1 MAAVPPAV
9 VFALTPGSL
18 NSNDIINLDSKAGR
32 DLFNKATAPLAIP
45 FDGSS
50 KNIHLFQNQLL
61 RRAENA
67 GWNSGTGNILT
78 IPDARG
84 DNRNV
89 ITEYGC
95 VTDTLIT
102 TAATA
107 YINTQTRQ
115 AQNNA
120 MMVECLQASITE
132 GCFYK
137 VSNEENKYTI
147 NQTKSA
153 ALFFK
158 LLMAKAII
166 DTRATTYQFRADL
179 SSLDTYMANIGSNI
193 ELFNL
198 HVKNSREGLKA
209 RGETVD
215 DLILKLFT
223 GYKAAA
229 DSKFVEYIENKEEY
243 YLDENDLD
251 ADELMRLALNKYC
264 MRKLNSE
271 WGAPS
276 IEQEQITA
284 LSSELQKLKENKSKN
299 NGTPRKAQDRKQNS
313 SSNKSGDK
321 EWAWKKIPPA
331 EGEPESKE
339 MKGRLYHWCIGHQA
353 WTLHKPSDCRLPTDS
368 NGSEAKTATSK
379 TGTTASYKEA
389 LQTIMSVIE
398 NDEEDTVDEE

>member
-1 MAAVPPAV
+1 MAAVPPVILAPAPAPV
-9 VFALTPGSL
+9 PIVPVPAPVAIVFALTPGSL
-18 NSNDIINLDSKAGR
+18 NSDDIINLNSKAGR

-61 RRAENA
+61 RRAENT

-84 DNRNV
+84 DNRNF
-89 ITEYGC
+89 ITGYGC

-137 VSNEENKYTI
+137 VSNEEDKYTI

-198 HVKNSREGLKA
+198 HVKNSREGVKA

-229 DSKFVEYIENKEEY
+229 DSKFVEHIENKEEY

-271 WGAPS
+271 WGAPPLNKNRS
-276 IEQEQITA
+276 RLCL
-284 LSSELQKLKENKSKN
+284 LSYRNLRKIRVRTMELQERPKIASETHHLIRVATKNELGRRPPLSPPPRENLN
-299 NGTPRKAQDRKQNS
+299 Q
-313 SSNKSGDK
+313 
-321 EWAWKKIPPA
+321 KI
-331 EGEPESKE
+331 
-339 MKGRLYHWCIGHQA
+339 
-353 WTLHKPSDCRLPTDS
+353 
-368 NGSEAKTATSK
+368 
-379 TGTTASYKEA
+379 
-389 LQTIMSVIE
+389 
-398 NDEEDTVDEE
+398 